1 MVPAMIAPGR
11 NAPPQME
18 LPFPS
23 PGPASPAELRLRVI
37 RLTAELVH
45 RARERWP
52 DVSFPDPEILFR
64 LRGRSAGEA
73 CPRTNATNYNRELL
87 ERYGDDF
94 IRQIVP
100 HEVAHLIAPRI
111 AKGRIKP
118 HGREWKEV
126 MAFFGAPARASHE
139 FEAPP
144 VPERGRHRYRCACP
158 DPHWLTTRSHRR
170 VRRGTMEYTCRR
182 CREVLVWTG

>member
-1 MVPAMIAPGR
+1 MEAVPQLEI
-11 NAPPQME
+11 
-18 LPFPS
+18 PFP
-23 PGPASPAELRLRVI
+23 PASLVSPTELRLRVI
-37 RLTAELVH
+37 RLTAECVR

-52 DVSFPDPEILFR
+52 HASIPEPTVEFR

-73 CPRTNATNYNRELL
+73 CPRTNVTNYNRELL
-87 ERYGDDF
+87 EKYGDEF
-94 IRQIVP
+94 IGQIVP
-100 HEVAHLIAPRI
+100 HEVAHIVAPRL
-111 AKGRIKP
+111 ASGRIKP

-126 MAFFGAPARASHE
+126 MAFFGVPARASHH

-158 DPHWLTTRSHRR
+158 DPHWLTTRAHRR

-182 CREVLVWTG
+182 CREVLAWAK

>member
-1 MVPAMIAPGR
+1 MVAPSQVQ
-11 NAPPQME
+11 APPQLE

-23 PGPASPAELRLRVI
+23 EGAVPPAELRIRVV
-37 RLTAELVH
+37 RLTAELIR

-52 DVSFPDPEILFR
+52 GARIPEPTVEFR
-64 LRGRSAGEA
+64 LRGRTAGEA
-73 CPRTNATNYNRELL
+73 CSRTNVTNYNRELL
-87 ERYGDDF
+87 EKYGEEF
-94 IRQIVP
+94 IQRIVP
-100 HEVAHLIAPRI
+100 HEVAHIVAPRLV
-111 AKGRIKP
+111 AGRIKP

-144 VPERGRHRYRCACP
+144 VPERGRHRYRCACA
-158 DPHWLTTRSHRR
+158 DPHWLTTRAHRR

-182 CREVLVWTG
+182 CREPLVWVG